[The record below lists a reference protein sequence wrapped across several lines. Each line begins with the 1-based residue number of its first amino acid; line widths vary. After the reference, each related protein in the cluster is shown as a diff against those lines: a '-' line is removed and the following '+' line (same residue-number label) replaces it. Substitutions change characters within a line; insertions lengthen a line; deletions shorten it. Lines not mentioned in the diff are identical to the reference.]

1 MDSLKRGRYDFFLII
16 CSELIL
22 NGSCGEEGKVF
33 CRNPQPVLGIFIGK
47 NAITYCDSMLN
58 GALIRTGQQR
68 NTRIG
73 SLYGCKYGC
82 SGKFQRELRGKT
94 DLGSFVIYNVGYQY
108 FYKE

>member
-1 MDSLKRGRYDFFLII
+1 
-16 CSELIL
+16 
-22 NGSCGEEGKVF
+22 
-33 CRNPQPVLGIFIGK
+33 
-47 NAITYCDSMLN
+47 MLN